1 MVKSTARE
9 SPKNYV
15 RHFVYKKERSNYDNK
30 QIEKIECITELLGK
44 NGLVIGSNYVKS
56 KRSNIFIYFHF
67 LSELKSLIYV
77 HALLDRLSNVNIVY
91 RSLFNDAK
99 HFYTYITIDSNIRI
113 MIRKTCNQKLI
124 C

>member
-56 KRSNIFIYFHF
+56 SAQIYLFISIFCQ
-67 LSELKSLIYV
+67 S
-77 HALLDRLSNVNIVY
+77 
-91 RSLFNDAK
+91 
-99 HFYTYITIDSNIRI
+99 
-113 MIRKTCNQKLI
+113 
-124 C
+124 

>member
-44 NGLVIGSNYVKS
+44 NGLVT
-56 KRSNIFIYFHF
+56 FI
-67 LSELKSLIYV
+67 LN
-77 HALLDRLSNVNIVY
+77 RLSNVNIVY

>member
-1 MVKSTARE
+1 MIKSTARE

-77 HALLDRLSNVNIVY
+77 HALLDRHRTLPLS
-91 RSLFNDAK
+91 
-99 HFYTYITIDSNIRI
+99 
-113 MIRKTCNQKLI
+113 
-124 C
+124 